1 MAKSS
6 INASH
11 LSLMA
16 IAYIIAGCSAV
27 LTGIFGSTFG
37 GESWVLS
44 AICFLMFF
52 CISLLSPILFNALTK
67 SVLQQNWG
75 KIAVFF
81 LFGLFFFATDVITN
95 AGTVALFR
103 KADLVRTDNQNDK
116 AKNAR
121 NEVSRIEKDMATI
134 KETVAWKGV
143 YVGESGTRY
152 PLTDPTA
159 FDEQIRLQGKL
170 VSQEAARV
178 KCGPK
183 CEERQRKLKE
193 LLAARANAVERTGL
207 QNQYRTLDIE
217 LKEAKAAAAETPT
230 QASAALEHA
239 RNVAAAF
246 TLQIEPD
253 KKSRFWANYGLSA
266 WGGLATSL
274 ASIAAAILLAAST
287 VSGWRR
293 RREYEHAPEAR
304 NPYIEDMR
312 PEIAGGN
319 LSKTFVL
326 NEGDGLEAMRI
337 ALRRLAERNSAASA

>member
-1 MAKSS
+1 MARSS

-11 LSLMA
+11 LSLTA

-44 AICFLMFF
+44 SICFLMFF
-52 CISLLSPILFNALTK
+52 CISLLSPLLFNALTK

-134 KETVAWKGV
+134 KATVAWKGV

-159 FDEQIRLQGKL
+159 FDEQIRLQEKL

-178 KCGPK
+178 ECGSK

-274 ASIAAAILLAAST
+274 ASIAAAILLAAS
-287 VSGWRR
+287 SFGAWRQQQ
-293 RREYEHAPEAR
+293 EYEQPIEAR
-304 NPYIEDMR
+304 NPYLQDMR
-312 PEIAGGN
+312 PVYDGGS
-319 LSKTFVL
+319 LSQTFVL
-326 NEGDGLEAMRI
+326 QEGDGIEAMRI
-337 ALRRLAERNSAASA
+337 ALRRLAERNQSCTA